1 MWKKNLSTMTVDE
14 KIKTLVFARL
24 SLWQYFW
31 STMLWSYTSVR
42 AVWCNHLTTLKFIYE
57 NPLRFK
63 PLSMIKTNSTN
74 NSPYLHKNETTK
86 DIIPQRNS
94 RLYDC
99 VYKIGEPW
107 RGLDVD
113 QTVKESV
120 NSILFPFSFCVNIF
134 IPFTVYN
141 VLSPFFLV
149 FCEHALKAFKATSL
163 TGPFPTD
170 VGQERTLEL

>member
-1 MWKKNLSTMTVDE
+1 MTVDE
-14 KIKTLVFARL
+14 KIKTYWFSLGCLYDNIFEAQCYDLTHL
-24 SLWQYFW
+24 SGQF
-31 STMLWSYTSVR
+31 
-42 AVWCNHLTTLKFIYE
+42 WCNHLTTLKFIYQ

-86 DIIPQRNS
+86 DIIPERNS

>member
-1 MWKKNLSTMTVDE
+1 MTVDE

-24 SLWQYFW
+24 SLWQHFW

-42 AVWCNHLTTLKFIYE
+42 AVLMQPFNYIEIHCV
-57 NPLRFK
+57 FK
-63 PLSMIKTNSTN
+63 PLSIIKTNSTN

-99 VYKIGEPW
+99 VYEIGEPW